1 MTTGALQG
9 ARAVRVPWH
18 AVALGLVL
26 ALSAT
31 LNLWRLDR
39 NGWGNEYYAGA
50 VHSMLEGGSNLLF
63 AAFDPGGLV
72 AVDKTPLALW
82 VQAGSAWAFGDSG
95 MALLVPQAL
104 MGVASVGVLYLLVA
118 GRWGRVAGLL
128 AALALAVCPVFVA
141 VSRDN
146 NPDAL
151 FILLLLLALLTGT
164 RAAASGRLRLLVL
177 CGALVGLAFL
187 TKMLLAAVVL
197 PGLAAAYLLTA
208 PHPLGTRVRHV
219 ALAAGAMAA
228 VAATWVTV
236 VALTPSG
243 DRPWVGSTDDDS
255 ILGLVFGYNG
265 VGRVAGQ
272 TGGTSTTGGAGGVF
286 SGTPGPF
293 RLLNEALGDQI
304 GWLLPLALAG
314 GLSLL
319 LAVRRR
325 RDRRQRGWLIAVGGW
340 FAVTA
345 AILSASDGIVHTY
358 YTALLAPSLAAL
370 AGAGAVSLWRDLRR
384 GGAWPFLPVGSV
396 ALTAGVQLHVLGRT
410 GWLPAL
416 AAVVTVA
423 CLAGG
428 VAVWAGLRREP
439 RGGGRLAGAGLAVA
453 MGALLLAPTAWAASA
468 GAGTVSGVFPGA
480 GPSFVEGLTGA
491 GRGGGVA
498 GTISGGAGT
507 DGTAQALAW
516 AEAHDPGTRWSL
528 IVASEEE
535 AAPFVV
541 AGDEVAAMGGFT
553 GRETVIA
560 PSRLAAI
567 VRSGEARWF
576 LLGATRSFT
585 GQVNPST
592 ALIES
597 ACTPAGSYGGST
609 LYDCAGA
616 ADAIAAAA

>member
-1 MTTGALQG
+1 VTTGTIQG

-18 AVALGLVL
+18 AVALSLVL

-39 NGWGNEYYAGA
+39 NGWGNAYYAGA
-50 VHSMLEGGSNLLF
+50 VRSMLEDGGNLLY
-63 AAFDPGGLV
+63 ASFDPGGLV

-82 VQAGSAWAFGDSG
+82 IQAGSAWLFGYSG

-104 MGVASVGVLYLLVA
+104 MGVASVGVLYVLVS
-118 GRWGRVAGLL
+118 GTWGRTAGLL
-128 AALALAVCPVFVA
+128 AALALATCPVFVA
-141 VSRDN
+141 VSRDD

-151 FILLLLLALLTGT
+151 FILLLLCAVLAGT

-177 CGALVGLAFL
+177 CGTLVGFAFL

-208 PHPLGTRVRHV
+208 PHPPATRVRHV
-219 ALAAGAMAA
+219 AAAAGAMVA
-228 VAATWVTV
+228 VAASWVTV

-243 DRPWVGSTDDDS
+243 DRPWVGSTDDDG
-255 ILGLVFGYNG
+255 ILSLVLGYNG

-272 TGGTSTTGGAGGVF
+272 TGGTSTAGGAGGVF
-286 SGTPGPF
+286 SGAPGPF
-293 RLLNEALGDQI
+293 RLLNDALGDQI
-304 GWLLPLALAG
+304 GWLLPLAVAG
-314 GLSLL
+314 GVSLL
-319 LAVRRR
+319 LAARRTGDRRR
-325 RDRRQRGWLIAVGGW
+325 RGWLLAAGGW

-345 AILSASDGIVHTY
+345 AILSASGGIVHTY

-370 AGAGAVSLWRDLRR
+370 AGAGAVSLWGDLRR
-384 GGAWPFLPVGSV
+384 GGAWPFLPAGAV
-396 ALTAGVQLHVLGRT
+396 AVTAAVQLHVLGRAD
-410 GWLPAL
+410 WLPAL
-416 AAVVTVA
+416 APIVALA

-428 VAVWAGLRREP
+428 AAVWAGLRREP

-453 MGALLLAPTAWAASA
+453 MGALLLAPAAWAASA
-468 GAGTVSGVFPGA
+468 GAGAVSGVFPGA
-480 GPSFVEGLTGA
+480 GPSFVQGLTGD
-491 GRGGGVA
+491 GLGGGGFA
-498 GTISGGAGT
+498 GGGS
-507 DGTAQALAW
+507 DGIAQALAY
-516 AEAHDPGTRWSL
+516 AKAHDPGSTWTL

-535 AAPFVV
+535 AAPYVV
-541 AGDEVAAMGGFT
+541 AGERVAAMGGFT

-576 LLGATRSFT
+576 LLGTTRSFI
-585 GQVNPST
+585 GQVNPSI

-597 ACTPAGSYGGST
+597 ACAPAGTSGGAT

-616 ADAIAAAA
+616 ADAIAA

>member
-1 MTTGALQG
+1 MTTGTIQG
-9 ARAVRVPWH
+9 ARALRVPWH

-39 NGWGNEYYAGA
+39 NGWGNAYYAGA
-50 VHSMLEGGSNLLF
+50 VRSMLDGGGNLLF
-63 AAFDPGGLV
+63 ASFDPGGLV

-82 VQAGSAWAFGDSG
+82 VQAGSARLFGFSG

-104 MGVASVGVLYLLVA
+104 MGVASVGILYLLVA

-141 VSRDN
+141 VSRDD

-151 FILLLLLALLTGT
+151 FILLLLLALLAGT
-164 RAAASGRLRLLVL
+164 RAAASGRLRTLVL

-208 PHPLGTRVRHV
+208 PHPPRARVRHV

-228 VAATWVTV
+228 VAASWVTV

-243 DRPWVGSTDDDS
+243 DRPWVGSTGDDS
-255 ILGLVFGYNG
+255 ILSLVLGYNG

-272 TGGTSTTGGAGGVF
+272 TGGTSTAGGAGGVF

-304 GWLLPLALAG
+304 GWLLPLAVAR

-319 LAVRRR
+319 LAARRR
-325 RDRRQRGWLIAVGGW
+325 GDRRERGWLIAVGGW
-340 FAVTA
+340 FAVTGA
-345 AILSASDGIVHTY
+345 VLSASDGIVHTY
-358 YTALLAPSLAAL
+358 YTALLAPSSAAL
-370 AGAGAVSLWRDLRR
+370 AGAGAVALWRDLRR
-384 GGAWPFLPVGSV
+384 GGAWPFLPAGAV
-396 ALTAGVQLHVLGRT
+396 ALTAGVQLHILGRT

-416 AAVVTVA
+416 APVVTVA

-428 VAVWAGLRREP
+428 LAMWAGLRRAP

-468 GAGTVSGVFPGA
+468 GAGTVNGVFPGA
-480 GPSFVEGLTGA
+480 GPSFVEGLTGR
-491 GRGGGVA
+491 GGGGVA
-498 GTISGGAGT
+498 GTIPGGAGT

-541 AGDEVAAMGGFT
+541 AGESVAAMGGFT

-585 GQVNPST
+585 GQVNPSV
-592 ALIES
+592 ALIAS
-597 ACTPAGSYGGST
+597 VCAPVATYGAST
-609 LYDCAGA
+609 LHDCAGA
-616 ADAIAAAA
+616 AGAIAAG